1 MMRIC
6 IADSQSRVRFGLR
19 VLLEQQPGWKVI
31 GEAADTQELLQQV
44 CSNLPD
50 LVLFD
55 WELPGIPAA
64 ELLTRLR
71 QLCPALRVI
80 PMSGRHE
87 LRLAALEAG
96 ADAFASKT
104 ESPERLV
111 ALIREL
117 HPDISV

>member
-6 IADSQSRVRFGLR
+6 IADSQSRVRYGLR

-31 GEAADTQELLQQV
+31 GEAADAQELLEQV
-44 CSNLPD
+44 CGNCPD

-55 WELPGIPAA
+55 WELPGTPAA

-71 QLCPALRVI
+71 QLCPPLRVI

-87 LRLAALEAG
+87 LRQAALEAG
-96 ADAFASKT
+96 AEAFASKT

-111 ALIREL
+111 TLIREL
-117 HPDISV
+117 HRDKSI